1 MKKNLLPLLLVLL
14 VLPVLAQ
21 ASVLTFTAE
30 RGEVFYI
37 KINGKTINQTPTN
50 FVRINHL
57 QPGKHYVEV
66 RVRSRQG
73 VYQAGQRV
81 LVPNGVEANYGVRTR
96 GRKAYLRLIREIR
109 VVPPPVVVMPVPPL
123 PRYPDRYEERYD
135 DYDRDDRREP
145 QQPRYDDYNNNCRN
159 LLTAQELDRVIQAM
173 NSRDFEST
181 KLSIGREA
189 VRGGSILAE
198 DLKRLLQQFEY
209 ETTQVEFAKFA
220 YDYLCDREHF
230 YYIYDVFRFDSSVQE
245 LERHS
250 SGRR

>member
-1 MKKNLLPLLLVLL
+1 MKRILLPLLLVLL
-14 VLPVLAQ
+14 VMPVIAQ
-21 ASVLTFTAE
+21 ASVLTFSAE

-37 KINGKTINQTPTN
+37 KLNGKTINHTPTN

-66 RVRSRQG
+66 RVRSRHG

-109 VVPPPVVVMPVPPL
+109 VVPPPVVVTPVPPL
-123 PRYPDRYEERYD
+123 PRYDDRYEERYD
-135 DYDRDDRREP
+135 GYDRDDRREP
-145 QQPRYDDYNNNCRN
+145 QQPRYDDYNNNCRS

-173 NSRDFEST
+173 SSRDYEST
-181 KLSIGREA
+181 KLSIAREA
-189 VRGGSILAE
+189 VRSGSVLAE

-209 ETTQVEFAKFA
+209 ESSQVEFAKFA

-245 LERHS
+245 LERYS